1 MNIAI
6 KPDIQ
11 KRIDERLRSGEFNS
25 AEAVVEQAL
34 TFFLDFEEGEMS
46 EGEFLETKAA
56 IDEALDQ
63 AGRGE
68 TVSLEEFERDMRAK
82 YGISR

>member
-1 MNIAI
+1 MNIAL

-11 KRIDERLRSGEFNS
+11 KRIDERLRSGEFDS
-25 AEAVVEQAL
+25 TEAVVEQAL
-34 TFFLDFEEGEMS
+34 TFFLDFEEEEMS
-46 EGEFLETKAA
+46 EDEFLETKAA

-63 AGRGE
+63 ADRGE
-68 TVSLEEFERDMRAK
+68 GMWLEDFERDMRTK